1 MTTLYIDLET
11 IPDQSPG
18 ARQEFIDNVQAP
30 GNYKKPESIAKWL
43 EDNAESI
50 GDKEYR
56 DTSFDGMYG
65 QICVI
70 GWALDGG
77 EINSVSYRD
86 DFMDEKSLLIS
97 FFNQL
102 SDQLG
107 TVDQRIREGCYIPID
122 WCAHNGTNFDFR
134 FLWQRCVINGVK
146 PSVRIPYDAKPWG
159 DVIDTLYLWKGVKTK
174 GGSLDAIC
182 KAFGIP
188 GKGDMDG
195 SKVWDAVKNG
205 EIDKIAEYC
214 RDDVDKLRQIHKR
227 MMFL

>member
-1 MTTLYIDLET
+1 MTILYIDLET

-18 ARQEFIDNVQAP
+18 SRQSFIDNVQAP
-30 GNYKKPESIAKWL
+30 GNYKKPESIAQWIKDHG
-43 EDNAESI
+43 EEE
-50 GDKEYR
+50 GDKEWR
-56 DTSFDGMYG
+56 KTSFDGTYG

-70 GWALDGG
+70 GWALDDG
-77 EINSVSYRD
+77 EIDDVSCD
-86 DFMDEKSLLIS
+86 PNHSKMTEKDLLET
-97 FFNQL
+97 FFKTLEIQL
-102 SDQLG
+102 KRTDGLTG
-107 TVDQRIREGCYIPID
+107 LPT

-146 PSVRIPYDAKPWG
+146 PPVRIPYDAKPWG
-159 DVIDTLYLWKGVKTK
+159 DVIDTLYLWKGVSKA

-195 SKVWDAVKNG
+195 SKVCDAVKNG
-205 EIDKIAEYC
+205 EIDKVAEYC

>member
-1 MTTLYIDLET
+1 MTVLYVDLET

-30 GNYKKPESIAKWL
+30 GQYKKPESIAKWK
-43 EDNAESI
+43 EEHGEEE
-50 GDKEYR
+50 GDRKWR

-65 QICVI
+65 QICCI
-70 GWALDGG
+70 GWALDDG
-77 EINSVSYRD
+77 EIQSIPCDPNHSE
-86 DFMDEKSLLIS
+86 MTEKDMLDA
-97 FFNQL
+97 FFSCLGRQL
-102 SDQLG
+102 DIRSDGLH
-107 TVDQRIREGCYIPID
+107 TPVT

-146 PSVRIPYDAKPWG
+146 PSVRVPVEVKPWG
-159 DVIDTLYLWKGVKTK
+159 DVIDTLYMWKGSNKA

-205 EIDKIAEYC
+205 EIDKVAEYC
-214 RDDVDKLRQIHKR
+214 RSDIEKLRQIHKR
-227 MMFL
+227 MVFI

>member
-1 MTTLYIDLET
+1 MTVLYLDLET
-11 IPDQSPG
+11 IPDQTPG

-30 GNYKKPESIAKWL
+30 GNYKKPESIAQWKKDHG
-43 EDNAESI
+43 EEE
-50 GDKEYR
+50 GDKKWR
-56 DTSFDGMYG
+56 ATAFDGMYG

-70 GWALDGG
+70 GWALDDG
-77 EINSVSYRD
+77 EIQSVSCD
-86 DFMDEKSLLIS
+86 PNHSQKTEMDMLNDFFMQVGMDLTRTDGLVGMPT
-97 FFNQL
+97 F
-102 SDQLG
+102 
-107 TVDQRIREGCYIPID
+107 
-122 WCAHNGTNFDFR
+122 CAHNGTNFDFR

-159 DVIDTLYLWKGVKTK
+159 EVIDTLYLWKGVNKD

-195 SKVWDAVKNG
+195 SKVWDAVRDG
-205 EIDKIAEYC
+205 RIDEVAEYC

-227 MMFL
+227 MMFQE

>member
-1 MTTLYIDLET
+1 MTTLYIDLESV
-11 IPDQSPG
+11 PDQSTG

-30 GNYKKPESIAKWL
+30 GQYKKPESIAKWL
-43 EDNAESI
+43 KDNAETA
-50 GDKEYR
+50 GDAEWR
-56 DTSFDGMYG
+56 NTSFDGTYG

-70 GWALDGG
+70 GWALDDG
-77 EINSVSYRD
+77 EINSVSCSPFHSEMTERD
-86 DFMDEKSLLIS
+86 LLQTFFSNIS
-97 FFNQL
+97 VQL
-102 SDQLG
+102 ERSDGLTG
-107 TVDQRIREGCYIPID
+107 MPT
-122 WCAHNGTNFDFR
+122 WCAHNGTGFDFR
-134 FLWQRCVINGVK
+134 FLWQRCVINSVK
-146 PSVRIPYDAKPWG
+146 PSIHIPADAKPWG
-159 DVIDTLYLWKGVKTK
+159 DVIDTLYLWKGASKA

-205 EIDKIAEYC
+205 EIDKVAEYC